1 MIRLVNAEIIKI
13 RTTKTVW
20 GLLLLTLP
28 LVALNAF
35 LHFAQ
40 YHFTPARDAAV
51 QGLPKLSD
59 PEAIRSVLSGA
70 LSGKQLAIIIGILVV
85 TTEFRHMTVTPTFLS
100 APRRSLVVV
109 AKLIVGV
116 LIGIAFSIVALVG
129 TLITAFICYDA
140 VGESYNLGVP
150 GVGQAVG
157 GTFLVITVF
166 CLIGIGIGTLIK
178 NQIAAILIV
187 LGWNL
192 VGETIFRVLLS
203 LWKHHGNSIS
213 QWFPGNAASAVT
225 SQYMPNGT
233 SLLHPWQG
241 IVTLI
246 VYGAVFAVLG
256 AALTLRR
263 DIT

>member
-1 MIRLVNAEIIKI
+1 MIRLVNAEILKI

-28 LVALNAF
+28 LVAINAF
-35 LHFAQ
+35 AHFAQ
-40 YHFTPARDAAV
+40 YHFTPAAQAA
-51 QGLPKLSD
+51 QQHLPKLSD

-70 LSGKQLAIIIGILVV
+70 LSGKQLAIIIGILII

-116 LIGIAFSIVALVG
+116 AVGIAFAIAALIG
-129 TLITAFICYDA
+129 TLVTAYICYGA
-140 VGESYNLGVP
+140 VGQTYDLGVP
-150 GVGQAVG
+150 GVWQAVG
-157 GTFLVITVF
+157 GTFLVITVY
-166 CLIGIGIGTLIK
+166 CLIGIGVGTLIK
-178 NQIAAILIV
+178 NQIAAILVV
-187 LGWNL
+187 LAWNL
-192 VGETIFRVLLS
+192 VGETIVQALLS
-203 LWKHHGNSIS
+203 LWRNHGDAIS
-213 QWFPGNAASAVT
+213 KWFPGNAASAVT
-225 SQYMPNGT
+225 NQFIPGGT
-233 SLLHPWQG
+233 PVLHPWQG

-246 VYGAVFAVLG
+246 LYGIVFAVLG